1 LRTKRQKTVK
11 RRDFGGV
18 KLEYYHLP
26 AGGTVSLHNG
36 PLMVASRLSTPLGKS
51 DRPIQ
56 DELLTVNCESEAER
70 FRGEN
75 RLCKKIPL
83 SPFTA
88 QLVQLSTSKACC
100 KVRCNTSL
108 TTTADCVVVLSCYR
122 PISTDF
128 PTFG

>member
-1 LRTKRQKTVK
+1 MRVLDRLAPTGVAMRLLVSSGENGPCSPEIVRTKHQKTVK
-11 RRDFGGV
+11 RRNFGGV

-56 DELLTVNCESEAER
+56 DELLTVSCKARQCVCVEK
-70 FRGEN
+70 N

-88 QLVQLSTSKACC
+88 
-100 KVRCNTSL
+100 
-108 TTTADCVVVLSCYR
+108 
-122 PISTDF
+122 PIG
-128 PTFG
+128 PAL

>member
-1 LRTKRQKTVK
+1 MFSGNSAHQAPENCEARISARSSWSIATCPLAAQFRSMMVHCN
-11 RRDFGGV
+11 
-18 KLEYYHLP
+18 Y
-26 AGGTVSLHNG
+26 A
-36 PLMVASRLSTPLGKS
+36 LMVVSRRSTPLGKS

-88 QLVQLSTSKACC
+88 QLVQLCQRAKRAA
-100 KVRCNTSL
+100 K
-108 TTTADCVVVLSCYR
+108 
-122 PISTDF
+122 
-128 PTFG
+128 

>member
-1 LRTKRQKTVK
+1 MRVLDRLAPTVAMRLLVSSGENGPCSPEIVRTNRQKTVK
-11 RRDFGGV
+11 RRNFGGI

-75 RLCKKIPL
+75 RLCKRIPL

-88 QLVQLSTSKACC
+88 QLVQLCQRAKRAA
-100 KVRCNTSL
+100 K
-108 TTTADCVVVLSCYR
+108 
-122 PISTDF
+122 
-128 PTFG
+128 